1 MRNAQ
6 ISRKTA
12 ETDITLSLD
21 LDGGARAIDTG
32 PGFWTHCWN
41 CSPYIRVTVLRC
53 VA

>member
-32 PGFWTHCWN
+32 CGFLNHM
-41 CSPYIRVTVLRC
+41 LDF
-53 VA
+53 